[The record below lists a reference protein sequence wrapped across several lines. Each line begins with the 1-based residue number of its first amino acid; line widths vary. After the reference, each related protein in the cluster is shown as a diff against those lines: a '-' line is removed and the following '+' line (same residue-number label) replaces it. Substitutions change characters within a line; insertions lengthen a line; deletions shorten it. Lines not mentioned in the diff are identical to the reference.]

1 MKNRKALA
9 LIAILALVAAACGG
23 SDGGSDDAVVEV
35 ETTEAPATTEAPT
48 TTAAPAPAGDP
59 LILASLMPLSGDLA
73 SLGPGIALGAALAVE
88 QINAAGGI
96 NGQPVQLIE
105 GDSGCDG
112 AVALTSLNDVIAQGA
127 QGVMGAACSGTS
139 LAILD
144 TAIAAEVVMVSP
156 SNTSPQFT
164 KIDKKGFYARTAP
177 SDLLQ
182 GDVLASLLVE
192 DGVQTVSIISRADSY
207 GRGLAEATAAA
218 FEAAGGTVKTI
229 VYHATDASEFT
240 SEVTAVGKGG
250 ADAIVGILFPETGCG
265 VLQPAFEQG
274 LLDTPWYMTDGVKD
288 AGLASLC
295 GLGTAL
301 DGFKG
306 TAPGSAAGEAKD
318 AFEAAYAG
326 VSADGSPTFI
336 FAPQAYDA
344 VMLMAISAAANGVTG
359 PEIAS
364 GLVAASSGGEKC
376 IGVACIALAADGVD
390 VDYVGASGEIE
401 LDAVGDPTA
410 ATYDIWTTEGDTN
423 PVLRSVDHLVAGCSR
438 NVLPR
443 EEVHSETRHEYPD
456 GPLEV

>member
-1 MKNRKALA
+1 MRNRKALA
-9 LIAILALVAAACGG
+9 LFAILALVAAACGG
-23 SDGGSDDAVVEV
+23 SGSGGSDDVEEEVV
-35 ETTEAPATTEAPT
+35 ETTEAPATTAAPT
-48 TTAAPAPAGDP
+48 TTAAPAGDP
-59 LILASLMPLSGDLA
+59 LVLASLMPLSGDLA
-73 SLGPGIALGAALAVE
+73 ALGPGIALGASLAVE

-96 NGQPVQLIE
+96 NGVPVELIE

-112 AVALTSLNDVIAQGA
+112 AIALDSLTEAIAGGA

-164 KIDKKGFYARTAP
+164 KMDKKGFYARTAP

-182 GDVLASLLVE
+182 GEVLASLLVE
-192 DGVQTVSIISRADSY
+192 DGVGSVSIISRADSY

-218 FEAAGGTVKTI
+218 FEDAGGTVKTI
-229 VYHATDASEFT
+229 VYHATDASDF
-240 SEVTAVGKGG
+240 SAEVTALSKGA

-274 LLDTPWYMTDGVKD
+274 LLDSPWYMTDGVKD

-364 GLVAASSGGEKC
+364 GLVEASSGGEKC
-376 IGVACIALAADGVD
+376 IGVSCIALAADGVD

-401 LDAVGDPTA
+401 LNQAGDPTA

-423 PVLRSVDHLVAGCSR
+423 PVLKSVDFGS
-438 NVLPR
+438 
-443 EEVHSETRHEYPD
+443 
-456 GPLEV
+456 

>member
-229 VYHATDASEFT
+229 VYHATDATEFT
-240 SEVTAVGKGG
+240 SEVTAVGKG
-250 ADAIVGILFPETGCG
+250 APDAIVGILFPETGCG

-401 LDAVGDPTA
+401 LNAVGDPTA
-410 ATYDIWTTEGDTN
+410 ATYDIWTTEGVTN
-423 PVLRSVDHLVAGCSR
+423 PVLKSVDFGS
-438 NVLPR
+438 
-443 EEVHSETRHEYPD
+443 
-456 GPLEV
+456 

>member
-23 SDGGSDDAVVEV
+23 SDGGSEAEVEV

-229 VYHATDASEFT
+229 VYHATDATEFT
-240 SEVTAVGKGG
+240 SEVTAVGKG
-250 ADAIVGILFPETGCG
+250 APDAIVGILFPETGCG

-401 LDAVGDPTA
+401 LNAVGDPTA

-423 PVLRSVDHLVAGCSR
+423 PVLKSVDFGS
-438 NVLPR
+438 
-443 EEVHSETRHEYPD
+443 
-456 GPLEV
+456 

>member
-229 VYHATDASEFT
+229 VYHATDATEFS
-240 SEVTAVGKGG
+240 SEVTAVGKG
-250 ADAIVGILFPETGCG
+250 APEAIVGILFPETGCG

-401 LDAVGDPTA
+401 LNAVGDPTA

-423 PVLRSVDHLVAGCSR
+423 PVLKSVDFGS
-438 NVLPR
+438 
-443 EEVHSETRHEYPD
+443 
-456 GPLEV
+456 

>member
-23 SDGGSDDAVVEV
+23 SDGGSDEAVVEV

-48 TTAAPAPAGDP
+48 TTAAPAPASDP

-229 VYHATDASEFT
+229 VYHATDATEFS
-240 SEVTAVGKGG
+240 SEVTAVGKG
-250 ADAIVGILFPETGCG
+250 AAEAIVGILFPETGCG

-318 AFEAAYAG
+318 AFEAAYAE

-401 LDAVGDPTA
+401 LNAVGDPTA

-423 PVLRSVDHLVAGCSR
+423 PVLRSVDFGS
-438 NVLPR
+438 
-443 EEVHSETRHEYPD
+443 
-456 GPLEV
+456 

>member
-23 SDGGSDDAVVEV
+23 SDGGSDEAVVEV

-229 VYHATDASEFT
+229 VYHAVDATEFS
-240 SEVTAVGKGG
+240 SEVTAVGKG
-250 ADAIVGILFPETGCG
+250 AAEAIVGILFPETGCG

-423 PVLRSVDHLVAGCSR
+423 PVLKSVDFGS
-438 NVLPR
+438 
-443 EEVHSETRHEYPD
+443 
-456 GPLEV
+456 

>member
-1 MKNRKALA
+1 MRNRKALA
-9 LIAILALVAAACGG
+9 LFAVLALVAAACGG
-23 SDGGSDDAVVEV
+23 SGSGGSDDVEEEVV
-35 ETTEAPATTEAPT
+35 ETTEAPATTAAPT
-48 TTAAPAPAGDP
+48 TTAAPAGDP
-59 LILASLMPLSGDLA
+59 LVLASLMPLSGDLA
-73 SLGPGIALGAALAVE
+73 ALGPGIALGASLAVQ

-96 NGQPVQLIE
+96 NGQDVVLIE

-112 AVALTSLNDVIAQGA
+112 AVALTSLNDVIA

-164 KIDKKGFYARTAP
+164 KMDKKGFYARTAP

-182 GDVLASLLVE
+182 GEVLASLLVE
-192 DGVQTVSIISRADSY
+192 DGVGSVSIISRADSY

-218 FEAAGGTVKTI
+218 FEDAGGTVKTI
-229 VYHATDASEFT
+229 VYHATDASDF
-240 SEVTAVGKGG
+240 SAEVTALSKGA

-274 LLDTPWYMTDGVKD
+274 LLDSPWYMTDGVKD

-344 VMLMAISAAANGVTG
+344 VMLMTISAAANGVTG

-364 GLVAASSGGEKC
+364 GLVEASSGGEKC
-376 IGVACIALAADGVD
+376 IGVSCIALAADGVD

-401 LDAVGDPTA
+401 LNQAGDPTA

-423 PVLRSVDHLVAGCSR
+423 PVLKSVDFGS
-438 NVLPR
+438 
-443 EEVHSETRHEYPD
+443 
-456 GPLEV
+456 

>member
-229 VYHATDASEFT
+229 VYHATDATEFT

-318 AFEAAYAG
+318 AFEAAYAE

-401 LDAVGDPTA
+401 LNAVGDPTA

-423 PVLRSVDHLVAGCSR
+423 PVLKSVDFGS
-438 NVLPR
+438 
-443 EEVHSETRHEYPD
+443 
-456 GPLEV
+456 

>member
-23 SDGGSDDAVVEV
+23 SDGGSDEAVVEV

-48 TTAAPAPAGDP
+48 TTAAPAPASDP

-318 AFEAAYAG
+318 AFEAAYAE

-401 LDAVGDPTA
+401 LNEAGDPTA

-423 PVLRSVDHLVAGCSR
+423 PVLKSVDFGS
-438 NVLPR
+438 
-443 EEVHSETRHEYPD
+443 
-456 GPLEV
+456 

>member
-9 LIAILALVAAACGG
+9 LLAILALVAAACGG

-96 NGQPVQLIE
+96 NGQPIQLIE

-229 VYHATDASEFT
+229 VYHATDATEFT
-240 SEVTAVGKGG
+240 SEVTAVGKG
-250 ADAIVGILFPETGCG
+250 APEAIVGILFPETGCG

-390 VDYVGASGEIE
+390 VDYVGASGEVE
-401 LDAVGDPTA
+401 LNAVGDPTA

-423 PVLRSVDHLVAGCSR
+423 PVLKSVDFGS
-438 NVLPR
+438 
-443 EEVHSETRHEYPD
+443 
-456 GPLEV
+456 

>member
-127 QGVMGAACSGTS
+127 QGVMGAACSSTS

-144 TAIAAEVVMVSP
+144 TAIAAEVVMISP

-240 SEVTAVGKGG
+240 SEVTAVGKGD

-318 AFEAAYAG
+318 AFEAAYAE

-401 LDAVGDPTA
+401 LNAVGDPTA

-423 PVLRSVDHLVAGCSR
+423 PVLKSVDFGS
-438 NVLPR
+438 
-443 EEVHSETRHEYPD
+443 
-456 GPLEV
+456 

>member
-23 SDGGSDDAVVEV
+23 SDGGSEAEVEV

-229 VYHATDASEFT
+229 VYHATDATEFT

-250 ADAIVGILFPETGCG
+250 AEAIVGILFPETGCG

-390 VDYVGASGEIE
+390 VDYVGASGEVE
-401 LDAVGDPTA
+401 LDQAGDPTA

-423 PVLRSVDHLVAGCSR
+423 PVLKSVDFGS
-438 NVLPR
+438 
-443 EEVHSETRHEYPD
+443 
-456 GPLEV
+456 

>member
-1 MKNRKALA
+1 MRNRKALA
-9 LIAILALVAAACGG
+9 LFAVLALVAAACGG
-23 SDGGSDDAVVEV
+23 SGSGGSDDVEEEVV
-35 ETTEAPATTEAPT
+35 ETTEAPATTAAPT
-48 TTAAPAPAGDP
+48 TTAAPAGDP
-59 LILASLMPLSGDLA
+59 LVLASLMPLSGDLA
-73 SLGPGIALGAALAVE
+73 SLGPGIARGAALAVQ

-96 NGQPVQLIE
+96 NGQDVVLIE

-112 AVALTSLNDVIAQGA
+112 AVALTSLNDVIA

-164 KIDKKGFYARTAP
+164 KMDKKGFYARTAP

-182 GDVLASLLVE
+182 GEVLASLLVE
-192 DGVQTVSIISRADSY
+192 DGVGSVSIISRADSY

-218 FEAAGGTVKTI
+218 FEDAGGTVKTI
-229 VYHATDASEFT
+229 VYHATDASDF
-240 SEVTAVGKGG
+240 SAEVTALGKGA

-274 LLDTPWYMTDGVKD
+274 LLDSPWYMTDGVKD

-364 GLVAASSGGEKC
+364 GLVEASSGGEKC
-376 IGVACIALAADGVD
+376 IGVSCIALAADGVD

-401 LDAVGDPTA
+401 LNQAGDPTA

-423 PVLRSVDHLVAGCSR
+423 PVLKSVDFGS
-438 NVLPR
+438 
-443 EEVHSETRHEYPD
+443 
-456 GPLEV
+456 

>member
-23 SDGGSDDAVVEV
+23 SDGGSDEAVVEV

-48 TTAAPAPAGDP
+48 TTAAPAPASDP

-144 TAIAAEVVMVSP
+144 TAIAAKVVMVSP

-192 DGVQTVSIISRADSY
+192 DGVKTVSIISRADSY

-318 AFEAAYAG
+318 AFEAAYAE

-401 LDAVGDPTA
+401 LNAVGDPTA

-423 PVLRSVDHLVAGCSR
+423 PVLKSVDFGS
-438 NVLPR
+438 
-443 EEVHSETRHEYPD
+443 
-456 GPLEV
+456 

>member
-59 LILASLMPLSGDLA
+59 LVLASLMPLSGDLA

-229 VYHATDASEFT
+229 VYHATDATEFT
-240 SEVTAVGKGG
+240 SEVTAVGKG
-250 ADAIVGILFPETGCG
+250 APDAIVGILFPETGCG

-401 LDAVGDPTA
+401 LNAVGDPTA

-423 PVLRSVDHLVAGCSR
+423 PVLKSVDFGS
-438 NVLPR
+438 
-443 EEVHSETRHEYPD
+443 
-456 GPLEV
+456 

>member
-1 MKNRKALA
+1 MRNRKALA
-9 LIAILALVAAACGG
+9 LFAVLALVAAACGG
-23 SDGGSDDAVVEV
+23 SGSGGSDDVEEVV
-35 ETTEAPATTEAPT
+35 ETTEAPATTAAPT
-48 TTAAPAPAGDP
+48 TTAAPAGDP
-59 LILASLMPLSGDLA
+59 LVLASLMPLSGDLA
-73 SLGPGIALGAALAVE
+73 SLGPGIALGAALAVQ

-96 NGQPVQLIE
+96 NGQDVVLIE

-182 GDVLASLLVE
+182 GEVLASLLVE
-192 DGVQTVSIISRADSY
+192 DGVGSVSIISRADSY

-218 FEAAGGTVKTI
+218 FEDAGGTVKTI
-229 VYHATDASEFT
+229 VYHATDASDF
-240 SEVTAVGKGG
+240 SAEVTALGKGA

-274 LLDTPWYMTDGVKD
+274 LLDSPWYMTDGVKD

-376 IGVACIALAADGVD
+376 IGVACIELAANGVD

-401 LDAVGDPTA
+401 LNEAGDPTA

-423 PVLRSVDHLVAGCSR
+423 PVLKSVDFGS
-438 NVLPR
+438 
-443 EEVHSETRHEYPD
+443 
-456 GPLEV
+456 

>member
-1 MKNRKALA
+1 MSSHIFNILA
-9 LIAILALVAAACGG
+9 LIFVSIFGHSLLSQSIENNRFEGYRPIWF
-23 SDGGSDDAVVEV
+23 ELNQKY
-35 ETTEAPATTEAPT
+35 EY
-48 TTAAPAPAGDP
+48 GDKY
-59 LILASLMPLSGDLA
+59 SG
-73 SLGPGIALGAALAVE
+73 ALGTYTAKHR
-88 QINAAGGI
+88 
-96 NGQPVQLIE
+96 P
-105 GDSGCDG
+105 
-112 AVALTSLNDVIAQGA
+112 
-127 QGVMGAACSGTS
+127 
-139 LAILD
+139 LAIYSSETNKTFFVYGGTKDYDQKHLLCMIGVYD
-144 TAIAAEVVMVSP
+144 HSTGEVSRPFVVSD
-156 SNTSPQFT
+156 
-164 KIDKKGFYARTAP
+164 KMGIDDP
-177 SDLLQ
+177 HDNP
-182 GDVLASLLVE
+182 SLLID
-192 DGVQTVSIISRADSY
+192 DGVGTVSIISRADSY

-229 VYHATDASEFT
+229 VYHATDATEFS

-250 ADAIVGILFPETGCG
+250 AEAIVGILFPETGCG

-364 GLVAASSGGEKC
+364 GLIAASSGGEKC

-390 VDYVGASGEIE
+390 VDYVGASGEVE
-401 LDAVGDPTA
+401 LDQAGDPTA

-423 PVLRSVDHLVAGCSR
+423 PVLKSVDFGS
-438 NVLPR
+438 
-443 EEVHSETRHEYPD
+443 
-456 GPLEV
+456 

>member
-1 MKNRKALA
+1 MRNRKALA
-9 LIAILALVAAACGG
+9 LFAVLALVAAACGG
-23 SDGGSDDAVVEV
+23 SGSGGSDEVEETV
-35 ETTEAPATTEAPT
+35 ETTEAPATTAAPT
-48 TTAAPAPAGDP
+48 TTAAPAGDP
-59 LILASLMPLSGDLA
+59 LVLASLMPLSGDLA
-73 SLGPGIALGAALAVE
+73 ALGPGIALGAALAVQ

-96 NGQPVQLIE
+96 NGVPVELIE

-112 AVALTSLNDVIAQGA
+112 AIALDSLTEAIAGGA

-164 KIDKKGFYARTAP
+164 KMDNKGFYARTAP

-182 GDVLASLLVE
+182 GDVLASLLLE
-192 DGVQTVSIISRADSY
+192 DGVESISIISRADSY
-207 GRGLAEATAAA
+207 GRGLAEATASA
-218 FEAAGGTVKTI
+218 FEAGGGVVKNV
-229 VYHATDASEFT
+229 VYHAVDATEFN
-240 SEVTAVGKGG
+240 SEVTAVGKGSP
-250 ADAIVGILFPETGCG
+250 DAIVGILFPATGCG

-295 GLGTAL
+295 NLGTAL

-306 TAPGSAAGEAKD
+306 TAPGSAAGEAFD
-318 AFEAAYAG
+318 AFSAAYAE
-326 VSADGSPTFI
+326 VSEDGAGTFI

-401 LDAVGDPTA
+401 LNEVGDPTS

-423 PVLRSVDHLVAGCSR
+423 PVLKSVDFGS
-438 NVLPR
+438 
-443 EEVHSETRHEYPD
+443 
-456 GPLEV
+456 

>member
-1 MKNRKALA
+1 MRNRKALA
-9 LIAILALVAAACGG
+9 LFAVLALVAAACGG
-23 SDGGSDDAVVEV
+23 SGSGGSDEVEETV
-35 ETTEAPATTEAPT
+35 ETTEAPATTAAPT
-48 TTAAPAPAGDP
+48 TTAAPAGDP
-59 LILASLMPLSGDLA
+59 LVLASLMPLSGDLA
-73 SLGPGIALGAALAVE
+73 ALGPGIALGASLAVQ

-96 NGQPVQLIE
+96 NGVPVELIE

-112 AVALTSLNDVIAQGA
+112 AIALDSLTEAIAGGA

-164 KIDKKGFYARTAP
+164 KMDNKGFYARTAP

-182 GDVLASLLVE
+182 GDVLASLLLE
-192 DGVQTVSIISRADSY
+192 DGVESISIISRADSY
-207 GRGLAEATAAA
+207 GRGLAEATASA
-218 FEAAGGTVKTI
+218 FEAGGGVVKNV
-229 VYHATDASEFT
+229 VYHAVDATEFN
-240 SEVTAVGKGG
+240 SEVTAVGKGSP
-250 ADAIVGILFPETGCG
+250 DAIVGILFPATGCG

-295 GLGTAL
+295 NLGTAL

-306 TAPGSAAGEAKD
+306 TAPGSAAGEAFD
-318 AFEAAYAG
+318 AFSAAYAE
-326 VSADGSPTFI
+326 VSEDGAGTFI

-401 LDAVGDPTA
+401 LNEVGDPTS

-423 PVLRSVDHLVAGCSR
+423 PVLKSVDFGS
-438 NVLPR
+438 
-443 EEVHSETRHEYPD
+443 
-456 GPLEV
+456 

>member
-229 VYHATDASEFT
+229 VYHATDATEFT
-240 SEVTAVGKGG
+240 SEVTAVGKG
-250 ADAIVGILFPETGCG
+250 APDAIVGILFPETGCG

-401 LDAVGDPTA
+401 LNAVGDPTA
-410 ATYDIWTTEGDTN
+410 ATYDIWTTEGATN
-423 PVLRSVDHLVAGCSR
+423 PVLKSVDFGS
-438 NVLPR
+438 
-443 EEVHSETRHEYPD
+443 
-456 GPLEV
+456 

>member
-23 SDGGSDDAVVEV
+23 SDGGSDEAVVEV

-48 TTAAPAPAGDP
+48 TTAAPAPASDP

-127 QGVMGAACSGTS
+127 QGVMGAACSSTS

-144 TAIAAEVVMVSP
+144 TAIAAEVVMISP

-318 AFEAAYAG
+318 AFEAAYAE

-401 LDAVGDPTA
+401 LNAVGDPTA

-423 PVLRSVDHLVAGCSR
+423 PVLRSVDFGS
-438 NVLPR
+438 
-443 EEVHSETRHEYPD
+443 
-456 GPLEV
+456 

>member
-73 SLGPGIALGAALAVE
+73 TLGPGIALGAKLAVD

-105 GDSGCDG
+105 GDSGCSG
-112 AVALTSLNDVIAQGA
+112 EVALTSLNDAIAQGA

-229 VYHATDASEFT
+229 VYHATDATEFT
-240 SEVTAVGKGG
+240 SEVTAVGKG
-250 ADAIVGILFPETGCG
+250 APDAIVGILFPETGCG

-401 LDAVGDPTA
+401 LNAVGDPTA

-423 PVLRSVDHLVAGCSR
+423 PVLKSVDFGS
-438 NVLPR
+438 
-443 EEVHSETRHEYPD
+443 
-456 GPLEV
+456 

>member
-23 SDGGSDDAVVEV
+23 SDTADEVAEVEV

-48 TTAAPAPAGDP
+48 TTAAPASDP
-59 LILASLMPLSGDLA
+59 LVLASLMPLSGDLA

-229 VYHATDASEFT
+229 VYHATDATEFT

-318 AFEAAYAG
+318 AFEAAYAE

-401 LDAVGDPTA
+401 LNAVGDPTA

-423 PVLRSVDHLVAGCSR
+423 PVLKSVDFGS
-438 NVLPR
+438 
-443 EEVHSETRHEYPD
+443 
-456 GPLEV
+456 

>member
-23 SDGGSDDAVVEV
+23 SDGGSDEAVVEV

-48 TTAAPAPAGDP
+48 TTAAPAPASDP

-318 AFEAAYAG
+318 AFEAAYAE

-401 LDAVGDPTA
+401 LNAVGDPTA
-410 ATYDIWTTEGDTN
+410 ATYDIWTTEGDSN
-423 PVLRSVDHLVAGCSR
+423 PVLKSVDFGS
-438 NVLPR
+438 
-443 EEVHSETRHEYPD
+443 
-456 GPLEV
+456 

>member
-48 TTAAPAPAGDP
+48 TTAAPAPASDP

-240 SEVTAVGKGG
+240 SEVTAVGKGD

-401 LDAVGDPTA
+401 LNAVGDPTA

-423 PVLRSVDHLVAGCSR
+423 PVLKSVDFGS
-438 NVLPR
+438 
-443 EEVHSETRHEYPD
+443 
-456 GPLEV
+456 

>member
-318 AFEAAYAG
+318 AFEAAYAE

-423 PVLRSVDHLVAGCSR
+423 PVLKSVDFGS
-438 NVLPR
+438 
-443 EEVHSETRHEYPD
+443 
-456 GPLEV
+456 

>member
-1 MKNRKALA
+1 MRNRKALA
-9 LIAILALVAAACGG
+9 LFAVLALVAAACGG
-23 SDGGSDDAVVEV
+23 SGSGGSDDVEEVV
-35 ETTEAPATTEAPT
+35 ETTEAPATTAAPT
-48 TTAAPAPAGDP
+48 TTAAPAGDP
-59 LILASLMPLSGDLA
+59 LVLASLMPLSGDLA
-73 SLGPGIALGAALAVE
+73 ALGPGIALGASLAVE

-96 NGQPVQLIE
+96 NGVPVELIE

-112 AVALTSLNDVIAQGA
+112 AIALDSLTEAIAGGA

-164 KIDKKGFYARTAP
+164 KMDKKGFYARTAP

-182 GDVLASLLVE
+182 GDVLASLLLD
-192 DGVQTVSIISRADSY
+192 DGVESIAIISRADAY
-207 GRGLAEATAAA
+207 GRGLAEATASA
-218 FEAAGGTVKTI
+218 FEAGGGVVKNV
-229 VYHATDASEFT
+229 VYHAPDATEFN
-240 SEVTAVGKGG
+240 SEVTAVGKGSP
-250 ADAIVGILFPETGCG
+250 DAIVGILFPATGCG

-301 DGFKG
+301 DGMKG
-306 TAPGSAAGEAKD
+306 TAPGSAAGEAFD
-318 AFEAAYAG
+318 AFSAAYSQ
-326 VSADGSPTFI
+326 VSADGAGTFI

-359 PEIAS
+359 PDIAS

-376 IGVACIALAADGVD
+376 IGVACIELAANGVD

-401 LDAVGDPTA
+401 LNEAGDPTA

-423 PVLRSVDHLVAGCSR
+423 PVLKSVDFGS
-438 NVLPR
+438 
-443 EEVHSETRHEYPD
+443 
-456 GPLEV
+456 

>member
-23 SDGGSDDAVVEV
+23 SDGGSDEAVVEV

-48 TTAAPAPAGDP
+48 TTAAPAPASDP

-192 DGVQTVSIISRADSY
+192 DGVQTVSIISRAASY

-240 SEVTAVGKGG
+240 SEVTAVGKGA

-318 AFEAAYAG
+318 AFEAAYAE

-401 LDAVGDPTA
+401 LNAVGDPTA

-423 PVLRSVDHLVAGCSR
+423 PVLKSVDFGS
-438 NVLPR
+438 
-443 EEVHSETRHEYPD
+443 
-456 GPLEV
+456 

>member
-23 SDGGSDDAVVEV
+23 SDDAAEEVIEEVTEAVEEVVVEV
-35 ETTEAPATTEAPT
+35 EEAIEEVTS
-48 TTAAPAPAGDP
+48 DP
-59 LILASLMPLSGDLA
+59 LVLASLMPLSGDLA

-96 NGQPVQLIE
+96 NGQPVVLIE

-127 QGVMGAACSGTS
+127 QGVMGAACSSTS

-144 TAIAAEVVMVSP
+144 TAIAAEVVMISP

-164 KIDKKGFYARTAP
+164 KIDNKGFYARTAP

-229 VYHATDASEFT
+229 VYHATDATEFS

-250 ADAIVGILFPETGCG
+250 AEAIVGILFPETGCG

-306 TAPGSAAGEAKD
+306 TAPGAAAGEAKD

-326 VSADGSPTFI
+326 VSEDGSPTFI

-359 PEIAS
+359 PEISS
-364 GLVAASSGGEKC
+364 GLIAASSGGEKC
-376 IGVACIALAADGVD
+376 IGVSCIALAAEGVD

-401 LDAVGDPTA
+401 LDQAGDPTA

-423 PVLRSVDHLVAGCSR
+423 PVLKSVNFGS
-438 NVLPR
+438 
-443 EEVHSETRHEYPD
+443 
-456 GPLEV
+456 

>member
-1 MKNRKALA
+1 MRNRKALA
-9 LIAILALVAAACGG
+9 LFAVLALVAAACGG
-23 SDGGSDDAVVEV
+23 SGSGGSDEVEETV
-35 ETTEAPATTEAPT
+35 ETTEAPATTAAPT
-48 TTAAPAPAGDP
+48 TTAAPAGDP
-59 LILASLMPLSGDLA
+59 LVLASLMPLSGDLA
-73 SLGPGIALGAALAVE
+73 ALGPGIALGASLAVQ

-96 NGQPVQLIE
+96 NGVPVELIE

-112 AVALTSLNDVIAQGA
+112 AIALDSLTEAIAGGA

-164 KIDKKGFYARTAP
+164 KMDKKGFYARTAP

-182 GDVLASLLVE
+182 GDVLASLLLD
-192 DGVQTVSIISRADSY
+192 DGVESISIISRADSY
-207 GRGLAEATAAA
+207 GRGLAEATASA
-218 FEAAGGTVKTI
+218 FEAGGGVVKNV
-229 VYHATDASEFT
+229 VYHAVDATEFN
-240 SEVTAVGKGG
+240 SEVTAVGKGSP
-250 ADAIVGILFPETGCG
+250 DAIVGILFPATGCG

-295 GLGTAL
+295 NLGTAL

-306 TAPGSAAGEAKD
+306 TAPGSAAGEAFD
-318 AFEAAYAG
+318 AFSAAYAE
-326 VSADGSPTFI
+326 VSADGAGTFI

-344 VMLMAISAAANGVTG
+344 VMLMAISAAANGVSG

-376 IGVACIALAADGVD
+376 IGVACIELAANGVD

-401 LDAVGDPTA
+401 LNEAGDPTA

-423 PVLRSVDHLVAGCSR
+423 PVLRSVDFGS
-438 NVLPR
+438 
-443 EEVHSETRHEYPD
+443 
-456 GPLEV
+456 

>member
-156 SNTSPQFT
+156 SNTSPQST

-229 VYHATDASEFT
+229 VYHATDATEFT
-240 SEVTAVGKGG
+240 SEVTAVGKG
-250 ADAIVGILFPETGCG
+250 APDAIVGILFPETGCG

-401 LDAVGDPTA
+401 LNAVGDPTA

-423 PVLRSVDHLVAGCSR
+423 PVLKSVDFGS
-438 NVLPR
+438 
-443 EEVHSETRHEYPD
+443 
-456 GPLEV
+456 

>member
-1 MKNRKALA
+1 MRNRKALA
-9 LIAILALVAAACGG
+9 LFAVLALVAAACGG
-23 SDGGSDDAVVEV
+23 SGSGGSDEVEEEVV
-35 ETTEAPATTEAPT
+35 ETTEAPATTAAPD
-48 TTAAPAPAGDP
+48 TTAAPAGDP
-59 LILASLMPLSGDLA
+59 LVLASLMPLSGDLA
-73 SLGPGIALGAALAVE
+73 SLGPGIALGAALAVQ

-96 NGQPVQLIE
+96 NGQDVVLIE

-164 KIDKKGFYARTAP
+164 KMDKKGFYARTAP

-182 GDVLASLLVE
+182 GDVLASLLLE
-192 DGVQTVSIISRADSY
+192 DGVETVSIISRADAY

-218 FEAAGGTVKTI
+218 FEAGGGTVKTI
-229 VYHATDASEFT
+229 VYHAPDASEFS

-295 GLGTAL
+295 NLGTAL
-301 DGFKG
+301 DGMKG
-306 TAPGSAAGEAKD
+306 TAPGSAAGEAFD
-318 AFEAAYAG
+318 AFSAAYAE
-326 VSADGSPTFI
+326 VSADGAGTFI

-376 IGVACIALAADGVD
+376 IGVACIELAANGVD

-401 LDAVGDPTA
+401 LNEAGDPTA

-423 PVLRSVDHLVAGCSR
+423 PVLRSVDFGS
-438 NVLPR
+438 
-443 EEVHSETRHEYPD
+443 
-456 GPLEV
+456 

>member
-1 MKNRKALA
+1 MRNRKALA
-9 LIAILALVAAACGG
+9 LFAVLALVAAACGG
-23 SDGGSDDAVVEV
+23 SGSGGSDDVEEVV
-35 ETTEAPATTEAPT
+35 ETTEAPATTAAPT
-48 TTAAPAPAGDP
+48 TTAAPAGDP
-59 LILASLMPLSGDLA
+59 LVLASLMPLSGDLA
-73 SLGPGIALGAALAVE
+73 SLGPGIALGAALAVQ

-96 NGQPVQLIE
+96 NGQDVVLIE

-164 KIDKKGFYARTAP
+164 KMDKKGFYARTAP

-182 GDVLASLLVE
+182 GEVLASLLVE
-192 DGVQTVSIISRADSY
+192 DGVGSVSIISRADSY

-218 FEAAGGTVKTI
+218 FEDAGGTVKTI
-229 VYHATDASEFT
+229 VYHATDASDF
-240 SEVTAVGKGG
+240 SAEVTALGKGA

-274 LLDTPWYMTDGVKD
+274 LLDSPWYMTDGVKD

-376 IGVACIALAADGVD
+376 IGVACIELAANGVD

-401 LDAVGDPTA
+401 LNEAGDPTA

-423 PVLRSVDHLVAGCSR
+423 PVLKSVDFGS
-438 NVLPR
+438 
-443 EEVHSETRHEYPD
+443 
-456 GPLEV
+456 